1 MTDWE
6 EMDRY
11 LKGESYRGFD
21 CFGAHPAW
29 ENGQTGARVNLYA
42 PNARQVQLVGTFNDW
57 NGQPLTRLENGVWT
71 GFAPGAQEGQLYKY
85 RIQTADGSWY
95 DRADPFAFASER
107 RPQTASILTRLDG
120 YQWGDGEWMARRD
133 KNYNR
138 PMSIYELHAGSWR
151 RPGGNFPD
159 YRELARELVPY
170 LKEQGFTHLELL
182 PLTEHPLDAS
192 WGYQVSGY
200 FSATSRY
207 GTPHALMSL
216 VDACHQAGI
225 GVILDFVP
233 VHFVRDFH
241 GLHLLDGSP
250 LYESEDESL
259 RYSQWDTALFDF
271 TKPHVVSFLKS
282 ALNFWLGVY
291 HFDGIRYDAVSN
303 LIYRN
308 GRREEGENAPG
319 QWFLRSANYGIQ
331 QLHPNAMLIA
341 EDSSDQIK
349 VTAPVVYGGL
359 GFDYKWDLGWMHDT
373 LDYLAL
379 PPQQRPARRDQF
391 CFWEKYFSQNIYLL
405 PFSHD
410 EVVHGK
416 GTLFGKMWGSRE
428 EKWAQLRCLMLYQL
442 TRPGK
447 TLNFMGNELAQE
459 REWSEERPL
468 DWELLEQE
476 DHRAFSRYF
485 ARLQRIY
492 RELPALWKE
501 DYHPESFAWLEPKGG
516 NQAVFAYRRSDRSG
530 QQVTV
535 VLNLSGQAVLSLRVP
550 VSGPESAC
558 LRLATWEDAAR
569 PRLCPGPGGWE
580 AQLSL
585 PRFGGVLL
593 GPEE

>member
-57 NGQPLTRLENGVWT
+57 NGRPLTRLENGVWT

-207 GTPHALMSL
+207 GSPHALMSL

-428 EKWAQLRCLMLYQL
+428 DKWAQLRCLMLYQL

-485 ARLQRIY
+485 ARLQRLY

-516 NQAVFAYRRSDRSG
+516 NPAVFAYRRSDRSG

>member
-42 PNARQVQLVGTFNDW
+42 PNARQVKLVGTFNDW

-71 GFAPGAQEGQLYKY
+71 GFAPEAQEGQLYKY

-151 RPGGNFPD
+151 RPDGDFPN

-207 GTPHALMSL
+207 GSPHALMGL

-476 DHRAFSRYF
+476 DHRAFSQYF
-485 ARLQRIY
+485 ARLQRLY

-516 NQAVFAYRRSDRSG
+516 NPAVFAYRRSDRSG

-535 VLNLSGQAVLSLRVP
+535 VLNLSGQAMPGLRVP

-569 PRLCPGPGGWE
+569 PRLCPGPDGWE

-585 PRFGGVLL
+585 PPFGGVLL

>member
-57 NGQPLTRLENGVWT
+57 NGRPLTRLENGVWT

-207 GTPHALMSL
+207 GSPHALMSL

-485 ARLQRIY
+485 ARLQRLY

-516 NQAVFAYRRSDRSG
+516 NPAVFAYRRSDRSG